1 MDTWG
6 ITEKSG
12 SLVLLSPLEGT
23 CEVPLRVTFMG
34 RVIGVEINNLQKI
47 QWFYIDRH
55 TYPIGYG
62 RNRRYL
68 QGCSW

>member
-1 MDTWG
+1 MDAWG

-34 RVIGVEINNLQKI
+34 RVNGV
-47 QWFYIDRH
+47 DRNH
-55 TYPIGYG
+55 
-62 RNRRYL
+62 
-68 QGCSW
+68 